1 MTAIKNMTW
10 GTPHPELEATVEG
23 HFETDDYVFFW
34 NGPFSNWYPAKFS
47 METGTKWGNMTFTSS
62 EQAMM
67 FYKAVVF
74 EDESSLIAIMSTS
87 SPRKQ
92 KALGR
97 KVKNFNQ
104 EKWESVCIDLITD
117 VLVAKFGSDEY
128 LKKVLLDTKNKIIVE
143 ASPYDKVWGIGM
155 GVEHKDILDQT
166 KWDGKN
172 FLGVCLM
179 AAREILSKAS

>member
-1 MTAIKNMTW
+1 MENVLYI
-10 GTPHPELEATVEG
+10 GDGRHHPMLTETVSG
-23 HFETDDYVFFW
+23 HFETADYVFFW
-34 NGPFSNWYPAKFS
+34 NGPFSNWHPAKFS

-67 FYKAVVF
+67 FYKAIVF
-74 EDESSLIAIMSTS
+74 EDESSLIAIMSTN
-87 SPRKQ
+87 SPREQ

-104 EKWESVCIDLITD
+104 DKWESVCLDLITN
-117 VLVAKFGSDEY
+117 VLVAKFSSDKE
-128 LKKVLLDTKNKIIVE
+128 LKKILLETGNKVIVE
-143 ASPYDKVWGIGM
+143 ASPYDRVWGIGM

-179 AAREILSKAS
+179 NAREKLAKVA